1 METPEFVQQ
10 ILSAP
15 TPDYGHAVAVLICE
29 VDHQVRSGEDV
40 DEIGR
45 VLQECIPD
53 HAAMARV
60 LAVTLRNIPPP
71 GQKGNGHVGQ

>member
-10 ILSAP
+10 ILSQP
-15 TPDYGHAVAVLICE
+15 NPDYGHAVAVLICE
-29 VDHQVRSGEDV
+29 VDNQVREGENV

-45 VLQECIPD
+45 LLQECIPD
-53 HAAMARV
+53 VAVMARV

-71 GQKGNGHVGQ
+71 GRKGNGHVSQ